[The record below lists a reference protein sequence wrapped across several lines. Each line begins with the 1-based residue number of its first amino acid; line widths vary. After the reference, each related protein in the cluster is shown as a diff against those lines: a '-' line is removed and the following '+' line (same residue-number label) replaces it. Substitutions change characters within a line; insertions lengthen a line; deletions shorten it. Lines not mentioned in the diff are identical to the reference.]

1 MGNTSLYQGGSVMD
15 MGSMTALDEI
25 KKCIR
30 DNKSFVLQGG
40 AGSGKTET
48 LKRTLEFIS
57 DNYPKKKIACITHT
71 NLAVDEIKSRVGR
84 QYTIST
90 IHSFLNGLIKDYK
103 KNIHQVIHEL
113 FHLDQ
118 MERQEVEAYDGD
130 EKVQKKKEHE
140 KYKKIYEK
148 YASSLFTVKN
158 ERIGKV
164 EGKREYDPDPQGF
177 NTALNDKIDALNAEI
192 FEQIQEQDYN
202 QIKYNETRFNNFHD
216 LTFGHDGL
224 LDITFYLFEKY
235 PILGKILQDKYD
247 LIFIDEYQDANEK
260 IIDIFLN
267 KISYNDKI
275 LVGLFGDSM
284 QAIYEDGIGDAEKYV
299 HDRTLIRIDK
309 EDNYRCS
316 EQVKNFIN
324 KLRNDGLV
332 QELAFKKKEDGTEEA
347 IDERQG
353 SVLLY
358 YSFYEDKPHARS
370 PQEKKDKYIKALD
383 ALILKALEAQDN
395 FRQLKLTNKSIAYDA
410 GFGKLYGIF
419 SDRYVEPIDYMN
431 RHLTRLQFTDLLEL
445 CEAYK
450 PLTGSPNYNLVLS
463 KLKKQGLSI
472 KSISDKKDVKDKFDK
487 IINSDKG
494 AFQTLNEAFDFEL
507 LKKSERH
514 SEYLEQRGRFFDE
527 LSTKA
532 DFEHF
537 KTLYLDGKNTF
548 NRIKG
553 DLPGLEEDDFK
564 ELQRDIKKEA
574 FYQNLF
580 SDDLKFQEIMNYFHY
595 QNEDTQYITMHK
607 TKGSGIDN
615 VLVAL
620 DEYFWSEYDFKTVFS
635 EEEDLDKRHKNQRLV
650 YVACS
655 RAKTNL
661 RCVRLVSS
669 EEEEKDI
676 TQFFEDNIKVQS
688 LA

>member
-1 MGNTSLYQGGSVMD
+1 
-15 MGSMTALDEI
+15 MTALNEI
-25 KKCIR
+25 QTCIR

-71 NLAVDEIKSRVGR
+71 NLAVDEIKSRVGE

-90 IHSFLNGLIKDYK
+90 IHSFLNGFIKDYK

-113 FHLDQ
+113 FQLDL
-118 MERQEVEAYDGD
+118 MVRQEVEYYDGD
-130 EKVQKKKEHE
+130 EIIQKKKEHE
-140 KYKKIYEK
+140 KYKIIYKK

-158 ERIGKV
+158 ERVGKV

-177 NTALNDKIDALNAEI
+177 NTALNDKIDALNAELLG
-192 FEQIQEQDYN
+192 QIQEQDYN

-224 LDITFYLFEKY
+224 LDITSFLFEEY
-235 PILGKILQDKYD
+235 SILGRILQDKYD
-247 LIFIDEYQDANEK
+247 FIFIDEYPDTNEK

-267 KISYNDKI
+267 KISYNDKTI
-275 LVGLFGDSM
+275 VGLFGDSM
-284 QAIYEDGIGDAEKYV
+284 QAIYDDGIGDAEKYV
-299 HDRTLIRIDK
+299 RDGTLIRIDK

-316 EQVKNFIN
+316 EQVTSFIN
-324 KLRNDGLV
+324 KLRSDGLV
-332 QELAFKKKEDGTEEA
+332 QEVAFKKKEDGTEET

-353 SVLLY
+353 SVVLY
-358 YSFYEDKPHARS
+358 YSFYEDKPNARS
-370 PQEKKDKYIKALD
+370 SREKKDEYIKALD
-383 ALILKALEAQDN
+383 ALVLKASEGQDT
-395 FRQLKLTNKSIAYDA
+395 FLQLKLTNKSIASDA
-410 GFGKLYGIF
+410 GFEKLYGIF
-419 SDRYVEPIDYMN
+419 SDRYVEPIEYME
-431 RHLTRLQFTDLLEL
+431 RHLTRLQFTDLFEL

-450 PLTGSPNYNLVLS
+450 PLTGSPNHNLVLS

-494 AFQTLNEAFDFEL
+494 AFQVLKEAFDFEL

-514 SEYLEQRGRFFDE
+514 SEYLEQKDRFFDE
-527 LSTKA
+527 LSKKA

-537 KTLYLDGKNTF
+537 KELYLDGKNTF

-553 DLPGLEEDDFK
+553 DLPDLEQDDFN
-564 ELQRDIKKEA
+564 ELERDIKKDI
-574 FYQNLF
+574 FYKGVF

-615 VLVAL
+615 ILVVL
-620 DEYFWSEYDFKTVFS
+620 DEYFWSEYDFKTVFFEDHNIEKKIKS
-635 EEEDLDKRHKNQRLV
+635 EKLV

-655 RAKTNL
+655 RAEKNL

-669 EEEEKDI
+669 EDEKKNI
-676 TQFFEDNIKVQS
+676 TQFFENNIEV
-688 LA
+688 